1 MTNVAI
7 AAALNN
13 RSSHIP
19 GILLEV
25 LTDDGFSVYPKST
38 VFNK

>member
-1 MTNVAI
+1 MVDVAI

-19 GILLEV
+19 SILLEV
-25 LTDDGFSVYPKST
+25 LSDDGSSF
-38 VFNK
+38 

>member
-1 MTNVAI
+1 MAGVAI

-19 GILLEV
+19 GILLEF
-25 LTDDGFSVYPKST
+25 LSEDDFSKYPKP
-38 VFNK
+38 NCLQ